1 VRPIYTLVPKDD
13 PGLADFQAARNAL
26 DRKMYGEALAR
37 LKAVGSGMLQLAAK
51 TLLRQVDPVP
61 MRAHEGGRGES
72 TPRM

>member
-1 VRPIYTLVPKDD
+1 
-13 PGLADFQAARNAL
+13 
-26 DRKMYGEALAR
+26 MYGEALAR

-51 TLLRQVDPVP
+51 TLLRQVDRVP

>member
-1 VRPIYTLVPKDD
+1 VWRTGAPARQCATCATPK
-13 PGLADFQAARNAL
+13 
-26 DRKMYGEALAR
+26 KMGGAWR
-37 LKAVGSGMLQLAAK
+37 FGSGMLQLAAK

>member
-1 VRPIYTLVPKDD
+1 
-13 PGLADFQAARNAL
+13 
-26 DRKMYGEALAR
+26 
-37 LKAVGSGMLQLAAK
+37 MLQLAAK